1 MSASTQVSQKRGCYS
16 TQANEG
22 PAKGLREATYTNSF
36 INFSILPTMIDIVIA
51 VVYFSTEFSLW
62 FGLIVFITMV
72 LYLTITISVTEW
84 RTKFR

>member
-1 MSASTQVSQKRGCYS
+1 MV
-16 TQANEG
+16 
-22 PAKGLREATYTNSF
+22 PKGLRETTHTNSF

-72 LYLTITISVTEW
+72 LYLTITIGVTEW

>member
-1 MSASTQVSQKRGCYS
+1 MTEFVTACGEFNLQMV
-16 TQANEG
+16 
-22 PAKGLREATYTNSF
+22 PKGLREATHTNSF